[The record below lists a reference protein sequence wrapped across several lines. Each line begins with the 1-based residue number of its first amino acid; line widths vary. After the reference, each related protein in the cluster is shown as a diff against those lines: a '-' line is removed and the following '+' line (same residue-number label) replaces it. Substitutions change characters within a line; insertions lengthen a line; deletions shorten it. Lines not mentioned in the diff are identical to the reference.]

1 MHDVPVLLDE
11 GGSQLVEA
19 FIGVDRALREDVEGV
34 GVLVRGLDPD
44 GRLVGHRD
52 AEGVGRR
59 RDGIGHITL
68 REVDIGRDRSRLIES
83 EGDAVERRLGVVS
96 VEGHGLGA
104 RRDLG
109 GIELLERVVSVVG
122 ILGLQHHDGG
132 SGSGGGVGPVFIVQ
146 GRLFDRGPVEVAR
159 AVFRRDVDGDRSG
172 ALSCQLEREV
182 RRVIGRRVRTGVRF
196 RIIASAQRSH
206 TTEAYSQTK
215 EKFFHGR

>member
-1 MHDVPVLLDE
+1 MHAVLVLLDE

-19 FIGVDRALREDVEGV
+19 FIGVYRALREDVEGV

-68 REVDIGRDRSRLIES
+68 REIDIGRDRPRLIES

-96 VEGHGLGA
+96 VVGHGLGA

-122 ILGLQHHDGG
+122 VLGLQHRDGG
-132 SGSGGGVGPVFIVQ
+132 SGSGVGTVFLVQ

-159 AVFRRDVDGDRSG
+159 AVFRRDADGDRSG

-182 RRVIGRRVRTGVRF
+182 RRMIGRRVRTGVRF